1 MNPDLRIPKLLD
13 EETTAR
19 LIGVAPTTLAIW
31 RSTKRYP
38 LPYIKC
44 GRLVRYREE
53 DVASFIESRRITI
66 NPVVLSPGR

>member
-1 MNPDLRIPKLLD
+1 MQTPAIPKLLD
-13 EETTAR
+13 EQTTAS
-19 LIGVAPTTLAIW
+19 LIGVARSTLAIW

-53 DVASFIESRRITI
+53 DVAAFIEARRVTIPIVQISASR
-66 NPVVLSPGR
+66 